1 MIMSPSD
8 IPVPQKG
15 FFVAHFLTVKDQT
28 KSKEFYVG
36 VLGGKIVKEE
46 NPCYIKLQ
54 NSWQLRRR
62 SDAGQARCMAR
73 ATT

>member
-1 MIMSPSD
+1 MSPSD

-36 VLGGKIVKEE
+36 VLGEK
-46 NPCYIKLQ
+46 
-54 NSWQLRRR
+54 S
-62 SDAGQARCMAR
+62 
-73 ATT
+73 